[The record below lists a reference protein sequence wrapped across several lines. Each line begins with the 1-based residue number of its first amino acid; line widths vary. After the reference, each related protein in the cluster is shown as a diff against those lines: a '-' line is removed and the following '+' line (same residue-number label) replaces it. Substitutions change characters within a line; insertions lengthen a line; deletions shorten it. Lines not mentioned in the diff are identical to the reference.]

1 MPTYVLLWNWTD
13 QGVKAAK
20 GTVKRH
26 DAIIDEFNKFGV
38 TVKDTY
44 WTMGAYDGLSIVEA
58 PDDAAM
64 SRAALWLGQ
73 AGNTRTLTARAYTKS
88 EISKI
93 LDSLP

>member
-1 MPTYVLLWNWTD
+1 
-13 QGVKAAK
+13 
-20 GTVKRH
+20 
-26 DAIIDEFNKFGV
+26 
-38 TVKDTY
+38 
-44 WTMGAYDGLSIVEA
+44 LSIVEA